1 MKCMYCQGRLEQGV
15 TPFHIDRK
23 GYHLT
28 LDEVPARICRQCGE
42 VLFEEDAVKFI
53 QSVLSEFGFGQ
64 SKLCTPLQEKFCATR
79 TSFLK

>member
-28 LDEVPARICRQCGE
+28 LDEVPAWICRQCGE
-42 VLFEEDAVKFI
+42 VLFEEDAVKSI
-53 QSVLSEFGFGQ
+53 QSVIQAIDGQ
-64 SKLCTPLQEKFCATR
+64 TGKMLHAA
-79 TSFLK
+79 

>member
-1 MKCMYCQGRLEQGV
+1 MKCMYCQGAMEQGF

-28 LDEVPARICRQCGE
+28 LDEVQARICRQYGE

-53 QSVLSEFGFGQ
+53 QSIVQGIDEQTGKMLH
-64 SKLCTPLQEKFCATR
+64 AA
-79 TSFLK
+79 